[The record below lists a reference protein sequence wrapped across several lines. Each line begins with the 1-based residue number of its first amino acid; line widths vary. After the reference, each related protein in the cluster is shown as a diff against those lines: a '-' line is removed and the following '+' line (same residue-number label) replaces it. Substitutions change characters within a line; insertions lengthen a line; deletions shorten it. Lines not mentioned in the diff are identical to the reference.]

1 MAKEPLAS
9 PIEQPPYWDKC
20 NEMDFRQLREFIDD
34 SLEKLSEQGFEDR
47 PRSKEEFL
55 DLWKMLCSKIVRPRH
70 YDFANRVH
78 GYIERAFKPGGIHP
92 HIRRVPWRILPPG
105 ELSFDNIL
113 QHFNRLQQLNPHI
126 RYERDRITK
135 AYSLDPKEVIL
146 GSAEFEGYIVFIF
159 AHTRR
164 VLLEC
169 PVYDHAI
176 YVINSDWESLSKLTK
191 QELLEHHKAT
201 KIVHR
206 GDWFWRLEQEL
217 ETG

>member
-1 MAKEPLAS
+1 
-9 PIEQPPYWDKC
+9 
-20 NEMDFRQLREFIDD
+20 MDFRQLREFIDD
-34 SLEKLSEQGFEDR
+34 SLKELSEHGSEER
-47 PRSKEEFL
+47 PRSKNEFM
-55 DLWKMLCSKIVRPRH
+55 DLWKMLCGKILRPRH
-70 YDFANRVH
+70 YKIANRVRA
-78 GYIERAFKPGGIHP
+78 YIERAFKFVTIRP
-92 HIRRVPWRILPPG
+92 HIRHVPWRILPPG
-105 ELSFDNIL
+105 ELSLDAIFRYYDEL
-113 QHFNRLQQLNPHI
+113 QRLNPHI
-126 RYERDRITK
+126 RYERDRLTK
-135 AYSLDPKEVIL
+135 AYLLEPKEAVL

-169 PVYDHAI
+169 PIYGHAI

-217 ETG
+217 ETGRMPSAYRR